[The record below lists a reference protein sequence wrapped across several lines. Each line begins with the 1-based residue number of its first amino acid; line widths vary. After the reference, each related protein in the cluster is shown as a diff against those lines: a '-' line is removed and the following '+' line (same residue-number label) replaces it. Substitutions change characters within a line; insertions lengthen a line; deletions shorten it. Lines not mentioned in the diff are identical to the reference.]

1 MRTLYEYITESSAK
15 VVKNYKFNK
24 LLKQNGLEKIQLCKG
39 NGYFWLTSEDDETY
53 GILSALETTSIY
65 TNSFSDQTPED
76 WIEEIK
82 ELLKDTELIQ
92 NK

>member
-1 MRTLYEYITESSAK
+1 MRTLQDYIMESSAK
-15 VVKNYKFNK
+15 VVKNHKLNK
-24 LLKQNGLEKIQLCKG
+24 LLKQNGLENVQLCKG

-53 GILSALETTSIY
+53 RILSSLETTSIY

-76 WIEEIK
+76 WVEEIK

>member
-1 MRTLYEYITESSAK
+1 MKNLQEYITESSSK
-15 VVKNYKFNK
+15 VVKNHKLNK

-39 NGYFWLTSEDDETY
+39 NGYFWLTSDDDETY
-53 GILSALETTSIY
+53 RILSGLETTSIY
-65 TNSFSDQTPED
+65 TNSFSDQTPEA
-76 WIEEIK
+76 WVEEIK

>member
-1 MRTLYEYITESSAK
+1 MRTLQDYIIESSTK
-15 VVKNYKFNK
+15 VVNNYKFNK

-53 GILSALETTSIY
+53 RILSSLETTSIY
-65 TNSFSDQTPED
+65 TNSFSDQTPEE
-76 WIEEIK
+76 WVEEIK
-82 ELLKDTELIQ
+82 ELLKDTELVQ

>member
-1 MRTLYEYITESSAK
+1 MRTLQDYIMESSAK
-15 VVKNYKFNK
+15 VVKNHKLNK
-24 LLKQNGLEKIQLCKG
+24 LLKQNGLENVQLCKG

-53 GILSALETTSIY
+53 RILSSLETTSIY
-65 TNSFSDQTPED
+65 TNSFSDQTPEA
-76 WIEEIK
+76 WVEEIK